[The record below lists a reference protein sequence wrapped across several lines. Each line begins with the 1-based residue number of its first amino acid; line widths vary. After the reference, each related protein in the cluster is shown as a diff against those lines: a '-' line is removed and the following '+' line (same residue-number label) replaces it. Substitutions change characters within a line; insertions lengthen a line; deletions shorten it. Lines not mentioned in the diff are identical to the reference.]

1 VKLFVTLLALFA
13 ICATADAKLTKY
25 WVLKM
30 SINSAVAQYTAYKS
44 REACEREK
52 RRLTVGFKQLARK
65 HKGINM
71 LPWCSAP
78 WWRLPLAAQGFGLFS
93 FSS

>member
-71 LPWCSAP
+71 EVELKCLDRIP
-78 WWRLPLAAQGFGLFS
+78 FGYKIPR
-93 FSS
+93 

>member
-1 VKLFVTLLALFA
+1 MKLFAAILALFA

-30 SINSAVAQYTAYKS
+30 YFKSGVPQYTAYKS

-52 RRLTVGFKQLARK
+52 RRLTIGFKQLARK

-71 LPWCSAP
+71 EVELKCLD
-78 WWRLPLAAQGFGLFS
+78 RIPLGYKILR
-93 FSS
+93 

>member
-1 VKLFVTLLALFA
+1 VKLFAAILALFA
-13 ICATADAKLTKY
+13 MCATADAKLTKY

-52 RRLTVGFKQLARK
+52 RRLTIGFKQLARK
-65 HKGINM
+65 HKGVNM
-71 LPWCSAP
+71 EVELKCLDRIPHGYKIL
-78 WWRLPLAAQGFGLFS
+78 R
-93 FSS
+93 

>member
-1 VKLFVTLLALFA
+1 MKLFVTILALFA
-13 ICATADAKLTKY
+13 ICATAEAKLTKY

-30 SINSAVAQYTAYKS
+30 SINGAVAQYTAYKT

-52 RRLTVGFKQLARK
+52 RRLTIGFKQLARK

-71 LPWCSAP
+71 EVELKCLDRIPP
-78 WWRLPLAAQGFGLFS
+78 GYKILR
-93 FSS
+93 